1 MLLKE
6 IKKIFL
12 STKTLFKIMIKF
24 PARVRR
30 VITQIASTRVFS
42 QMPALISVG
51 EIIRVSF
58 AIFPSSRRRCQSK
71 RNYGQFVIASCT
83 CNWEKTGR
91 AKSIEGEGG
100 KKGERK
106 EKKRRGHQL
115 FPNENEITSVTH
127 LTLAMWTQ
135 RASKLFLAR
144 VPRLALFINSHC
156 SLIPSIAA
164 CTIRARCH

>member
-106 EKKRRGHQL
+106 EKRGVA
-115 FPNENEITSVTH
+115 TSCF
-127 LTLAMWTQ
+127 LTRTKLQVLHTSPSRCELNGHRNYSSLA
-135 RASKLFLAR
+135 S
-144 VPRLALFINSHC
+144 LALPF
-156 SLIPSIAA
+156 SLILIVP
-164 CTIRARCH
+164 

>member
-6 IKKIFL
+6 IKKNIFIGE
-12 STKTLFKIMIKF
+12 KTLFIKIMIKF

-58 AIFPSSRRRCQSK
+58 AIFPSSRRRQSK

-91 AKSIEGEGG
+91 AKSIEGERGRAEG
-100 KKGERK
+100 KKK
-106 EKKRRGHQL
+106 KKRGVATSCFLTRTKLQVLHTSPSRCEL
-115 FPNENEITSVTH
+115 NEHRNYSS
-127 LTLAMWTQ
+127 LA
-135 RASKLFLAR
+135 S
-144 VPRLALFINSHC
+144 LALPF
-156 SLIPSIAA
+156 SLILIVP
-164 CTIRARCH
+164 

>member
-91 AKSIEGEGG
+91 AKSIEGAG
-100 KKGERK
+100 KKKKKKREK
-106 EKKRRGHQL
+106 EKRGVA
-115 FPNENEITSVTH
+115 TSCF
-127 LTLAMWTQ
+127 LTRTKLQVLHTSPSRCELNGHRNYSSLA
-135 RASKLFLAR
+135 S
-144 VPRLALFINSHC
+144 LALPF
-156 SLIPSIAA
+156 SLILIVP
-164 CTIRARCH
+164 

>member
-1 MLLKE
+1 
-6 IKKIFL
+6 
-12 STKTLFKIMIKF
+12 MIKF

-91 AKSIEGEGG
+91 AKSIEGAG
-100 KKGERK
+100 KKKKKKREK
-106 EKKRRGHQL
+106 EKKRCGHQL
-115 FPNENEITSVTH
+115 FPNENEITSITH
-127 LTLAMWTQ
+127 LTLAMRTQ